1 MHGEVAAVRGEVETV
16 SEAVE
21 AVEQKKNNMGGEVVT
36 NVGYPSENDHAATKA
51 YVDDE
56 LLFFDGFSGIPG
68 HLRRIKNIEEPTE
81 NTDVATKYYVDQ
93 IHETVLE
100 EIGESKNDME
110 GQKII
115 HVGTPTEAT
124 DAATKIYVDTAVAGS
139 AAASAVVTGARV
151 AQWVRALS

>member
-1 MHGEVAAVRGEVETV
+1 
-16 SEAVE
+16 
-21 AVEQKKNNMGGEVVT
+21 MGGQAVT
-36 NVGYPSENDHAATKA
+36 NVGYPSQNNHA
-51 YVDDE
+51 
-56 LLFFDGFSGIPG
+56 
-68 HLRRIKNIEEPTE
+68 
-81 NTDVATKYYVDQ
+81 ATKYYVDQ
-93 IHETVLE
+93 IREAT
-100 EIGESKNDME
+100 NDME